1 MFEQS
6 GRRRVAADKLK
17 VIRIRLAQPS
27 ALNVA
32 LYTVCTAVYV
42 SRVAMQ
48 ICIVPKGVRT
58 VIVYRELNSLEKDLG
73 FSSRTLYAVSN
84 NIGKHYK
91 TVLIPKRDGGLRK
104 LSVPDE
110 ILKKI
115 QRRIAEVIL
124 STEPVSKH
132 AMAYRYGSSVQKN
145 AAPHVGAEKVMK
157 LDILHFFDSVYY
169 STVKEKVFTAER
181 FSEPIRV
188 LLTMLCYY
196 KDALPQGAPTSPA
209 ITNIIMR
216 DFDEM
221 AWAWCIERGI
231 RYTRYCDDMTFSG
244 DFDENEVEC
253 FVRGELRPYG
263 LVLNRKKTAVITS
276 DKRQTV
282 TGIVVNE
289 KLNVS
294 SDYRRKLRQE
304 IYYCKKF
311 GVSEHLKRVGRR
323 DDVEYL
329 QSLLGKIAFVLQ
341 TRRGDSEFAE
351 YKAWVSDELKKARGK
366 DNG

>member
-1 MFEQS
+1 M
-6 GRRRVAADKLK
+6 
-17 VIRIRLAQPS
+17 
-27 ALNVA
+27 
-32 LYTVCTAVYV
+32 
-42 SRVAMQ
+42 
-48 ICIVPKGVRT
+48 
-58 VIVYRELNSLEKDLG
+58 IVYRELKSLEQDLG
-73 FSSRTLYAVSN
+73 FSSRTLYAISN
-84 NIGKHYK
+84 SIGKHYK
-91 TVLIPKRDGGLRK
+91 TVLIPKRDGGVRK

-110 ILKKI
+110 MLKKI

-132 AMAYRYGSSVQKN
+132 AMAYRYGASVQKN
-145 AAPHVGAEKVMK
+145 AKPHVGAKKILK
-157 LDILHFFDSVYY
+157 LDILHFFDSIYY

-181 FSEPIRV
+181 FSEPVRV
-188 LLTMLCYY
+188 LLTMLCYH
-196 KDALPQGAPTSPA
+196 KDALPQGAPTSPV

-221 AWAWCIERGI
+221 AWAWCAERGI

-263 LVLNRKKTAVITS
+263 FVLNRRKTAVITS

-311 GVSEHLKRVGRR
+311 GVFEHLKRIGAR
-323 DDVEYL
+323 DEVEYL

-341 TRRGDSEFAE
+341 TLPDDKEFLD
-351 YKAWVSDELKKARGK
+351 YKMTVKSMLMKM
-366 DNG
+366 N